1 MNSLQLK
8 FLKQRIVNHEYHKQQ
23 PGDSLLVVLPML
35 VWDQSPSEIS
45 VSCNPSSVSLATFP
59 IVWIRH
65 QRNNKRVSD
74 HSLLFTGKRN
84 TTIKMPA
91 GFYWS
96 LYGTGFEPS
105 AWPLGALKARLIR
118 QYVRS
123 VFFYLCCLTSPFAPC
138 YSVSCGFLHEVEM
151 VGNSFVLFSSVS
163 FGGNG
168 VIFWPNKQS
177 KLQGGPKSSRGWCVT
192 WVTGQI
198 QTQHCGWVA
207 GSWVHWA
214 TFDIQYIWHLL
225 HVCLP

>member
-8 FLKQRIVNHEYHKQQ
+8 FLKQRIVNHKYHKQQ

-45 VSCNPSSVSLATFP
+45 VSCNPSSVSLTTFP

-105 AWPLGALKARLIR
+105 AWTLGALKARLIR

-123 VFFYLCCLTSPFAPC
+123 VFFSLLPKLSFCSLLFCLVWFSPRSWDGWEFFC
-138 YSVSCGFLHEVEM
+138 SFFL
-151 VGNSFVLFSSVS
+151 
-163 FGGNG
+163 
-168 VIFWPNKQS
+168 IFWPNKQS